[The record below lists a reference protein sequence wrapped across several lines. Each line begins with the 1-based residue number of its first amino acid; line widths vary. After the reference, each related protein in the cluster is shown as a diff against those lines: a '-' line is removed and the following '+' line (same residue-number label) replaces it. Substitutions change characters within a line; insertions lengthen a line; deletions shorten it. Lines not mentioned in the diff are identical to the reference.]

1 MRRESSL
8 LADYRVVSGFFS
20 SFFFH
25 VGNQK
30 WVMIILG
37 FLILRSITF
46 ANIKSRSLSF
56 SPFEQ
61 LLLEINVAVKLNSVG
76 SNYTYLAIMQ
86 IFTLIIDMQISV
98 IMHIIRTK

>member
-1 MRRESSL
+1 
-8 LADYRVVSGFFS
+8 
-20 SFFFH
+20 
-25 VGNQK
+25 
-30 WVMIILG
+30 MIILG
-37 FLILRSITF
+37 FLILRSITL

>member
-1 MRRESSL
+1 M
-8 LADYRVVSGFFS
+8 
-20 SFFFH
+20 
-25 VGNQK
+25 GNQK
-30 WVMIILG
+30 WVMVILG